1 MHVHIAFKDAIEAAC
16 VDDATLVKMFGKDKD
31 GLIKANEEGEYVKM
45 SFVIARPFIEHRMM
59 SAVLAVA
66 GTDTGATLFGPADM
80 QISANTSV
88 KTIEGHYT
96 CHTKSVITKP
106 QNVMVLRDIMCN
118 GYVAGCNT
126 TFFGYN
132 KETKSYSV
140 DDIRDQINAR
150 LTMANGDDVDYP
162 SMLCFPEK
170 WDAATQR
177 DQVISIS
184 NRVLPWDTT
193 NGDTRMQFPG
203 GEEGWKAAGGKGL
216 EGIHYGEDLR
226 ATSNQGTPSAVE
238 RGRLTWPL
246 PPSPTHTD
254 SQPHPACVRL
264 HRGVDGQQLDLLPRP
279 APRLLAVERDLP
291 GVGSRPGPLRP
302 RRASRRRPLA
312 PRRVGVARV
321 GAQRDDRHR
330 GGGALAAR
338 LPEAHVKRRRRRSR
352 PRTRRARR
360 ARRERDR
367 RERDT
372 RETRERLTET

>member
-1 MHVHIAFKDAIEAAC
+1 MC
-16 VDDATLVKMFGKDKD
+16 LAT
-31 GLIKANEEGEYVKM
+31 
-45 SFVIARPFIEHRMM
+45 H
-59 SAVLAVA
+59 A
-66 GTDTGATLFGPADM
+66 GALD
-80 QISANTSV
+80 
-88 KTIEGHYT
+88 
-96 CHTKSVITKP
+96 
-106 QNVMVLRDIMCN
+106 RCN

-162 SMLCFPEK
+162 SMLCFPES

-238 RGRLTWPL
+238 RGRLTWQL

-291 GVGSRPGPLRP
+291 GVGARAGPLWP
-302 RRASRRRPLA
+302 RRAS
-312 PRRVGVARV
+312 
-321 GAQRDDRHR
+321 
-330 GGGALAAR
+330 GGAHATLLQILQFAFLAYTSPCFDRMPAG
-338 LPEAHVKRRRRRSR
+338 AVASR
-352 PRTRRARR
+352 CRASRRA
-360 ARRERDR
+360 
-367 RERDT
+367 T
-372 RETRERLTET
+372 R